1 MQASVLSD
9 KSGGGG
15 GDGEEEG
22 KGISRRGEGEVF
34 AELWRGGAG
43 QGGVGRGWDEGG
55 GRAWGRAVVHGISQ
69 GEVGV
74 LDLSDS
80 DLGTW

>member
-43 QGGVGRGWDEGG
+43 QGGVGRGKAEAGVRRRV
-55 GRAWGRAVVHGISQ
+55 GRPSSAQVRGRGRGQ
-69 GEVGV
+69 
-74 LDLSDS
+74 
-80 DLGTW
+80 